1 MLESDSELMYHRKPK
16 RKSLIT
22 SGLVSIIS
30 VFVTQLTLFLLP
42 QLLPNSSLLALLPLS
57 ALLLMFVVG
66 LGRCCKKLLGV
77 RASAPAF
84 VFFTIIFIWAVYV
97 YVVRQVISPVM
108 DVVFN
113 LEIVMVVIGLLCIMS
128 VDPGFVKD
136 RSSCLNTVVKSYP
149 NEVEEHGGVVKE
161 SLTEES
167 FRLLR
172 RVRYCWNC
180 DNYIMGFDHHCPAF
194 GTCIGQKNHFFF
206 ILLLAGFV
214 TCEASYFAYA
224 SQYHAKSLISTDV
237 GRELATA
244 SRNLV
249 LGTMLFSLIQVVWQV
264 VFIVWHIYCAC
275 FNIKTDEW
283 INWEKYPEFHVGVIP
298 CSGIT
303 QTAMQFKNPYDKG
316 IVNNLKDFITGKE

>member
-1 MLESDSELMYHRKPK
+1 MPESDRNPK

-42 QLLPNSSLLALLPLS
+42 QFLPTLSLLTLLPLS
-57 ALLLMFVVG
+57 ALLIVVVMG
-66 LGRCCKKLLGV
+66 LGRCCKKVLGV

-84 VFFTIIFIWAVYV
+84 VFFSIIFIWAVYI

-108 DVVFN
+108 DIVFN
-113 LEIVMVVIGLLCIMS
+113 IEIVTVVIGLLGIMS

-136 RSSCLNTVVKSYP
+136 QSCCLNTVVKSYP
-149 NEVEEHGGVVKE
+149 NEVQEDGGVVQQE

-167 FRLLR
+167 FTALR
-172 RVRYCWNC
+172 RVRYCRHC

-194 GTCIGQKNHFFF
+194 GNCIGKKNHFFF
-206 ILLLAGFV
+206 IVLLVGIVAS
-214 TCEASYFAYA
+214 EASYFACA
-224 SQYHAKSLISTDV
+224 SQYTTKSLSSTKV
-237 GRELATA
+237 GREQSTA

-264 VFIVWHIYCAC
+264 VFIAWHVYCAC

-283 INWEKYPEFHVGVIP
+283 INWEKYPEFHVEVIP
-298 CSGIT
+298 CSGVT
-303 QTAMQFKNPYDKG
+303 QTVREFKNPYDKG
-316 IVNNLKDFITGKE
+316 IVNNLKDFIAGK